1 MSKIVNTAFPEDDE
15 IGIDKIS
22 VTYVQNPDTNNNSE
36 HYQLLTLTSESVPG
50 IEDGNTLP
58 YYINVSIEDFE
69 DGTKGHWSIEP
80 EGNELNDIISDF
92 VQRLKTTTT
101 K

>member
-1 MSKIVNTAFPEDDE
+1 MSEIVNTAFPEDDE

-22 VTYVQNPDTNNNSE
+22 VTYVQNPDTNDNSE

-80 EGNELNDIISDF
+80 ESDAFSKIITDF
-92 VQRLKTTTT
+92 IKRINQQ
-101 K
+101 

>member
-1 MSKIVNTAFPEDDE
+1 MSEIVNTAFPEDDE

-22 VTYVQNPDTNNNSE
+22 VTYVQNPDTNDNSE

-80 EGNELNDIISDF
+80 ESDAFGKIITDF
-92 VQRLKTTTT
+92 IKRIKQQ
-101 K
+101 